1 MPSMV
6 LVHSPHILT
15 YKWLLEYVG
24 NDKGD
29 TMIQGELYDKREP
42 MEAIITG
49 GNYKEEKEKGK

>member
-1 MPSMV
+1 MV